1 MFVRQHALLISVRS
15 GGLLMTEYAAYLG
28 IDWADKKHD
37 LCLVDAATSR
47 KTKQVLPHTPQ
58 AIAEYFTNLRSRYP
72 GQLIAVGLEQSRGPL
87 LFALLQY
94 DLLVLY
100 PLNPTTLAKYREAFT
115 PSRAKDDPSDAEYAA
130 ELLMKHNDRLKAW
143 HPDDPETRTLRYLVE
158 HRRRLSG
165 NRTRISNRLT
175 SLLKCYFPQVLS
187 WFPDLATVLVCD
199 FLLRWPALEQLHSV
213 KRTTLLNFCRAHHSV
228 RKDTLEKRVA
238 AIKESVP
245 LTTDRAIIDSSVL
258 MITAL
263 AAQMKTTIAALK
275 QLDEAIAKLCAV
287 HPDFPLFQSLPGAGE
302 VYPSRLLAMMGT
314 QRDRWTTAAELACL
328 SGIAPVLERSGQSV
342 WIRWRYFCPKFMR
355 QSFHEYAGESVK
367 HSFWARAYYE
377 QQIAKG
383 KSRQAAVRAL
393 AYKWIRII
401 WKCWQTRTP
410 YSEVK
415 YLEALRK
422 KGSSLLS
429 YAAKNAA

>member
-1 MFVRQHALLISVRS
+1 
-15 GGLLMTEYAAYLG
+15 MTEYAACLG

-37 LCLVDAATSR
+37 LCLFDTTTGK

-58 AIAEYFTNLRSRYP
+58 AIAEYFTNLRARYP
-72 GQLIAVGLEQSRGPL
+72 GQRIAVGLEQSRGPL
-87 LFALLQY
+87 LFALLQF
-94 DLLVLY
+94 DFLVLY
-100 PLNPTTLAKYREAFT
+100 PINPTTLAKYREAFS
-115 PSRAKDDPSDAEYAA
+115 PSRAKDDPTDAEYAA
-130 ELLMKHNDRLKAW
+130 ELLMQHSDRLKAW
-143 HPDDPETRTLRYLVE
+143 HPDDHQTRTLRYLVE
-158 HRRRLSG
+158 HRRRLIG
-165 NRTRISNRLT
+165 DRTRISNRMT

-187 WFPDLATVLVCD
+187 WFPDLSTVLVCD
-199 FLLRWPALEQLHSV
+199 FLCRWPTLERLRGV
-213 KRTTLLNFCRAHHSV
+213 KRTTLLNFFRAHHSV
-228 RKDTLEKRVA
+228 RSDTLEKRLA

-245 LTTDRAIIDSSVL
+245 LTTDPALINSSVL

-263 AAQMKTTIAALK
+263 AAQLKTTI
-275 QLDEAIAKLCAV
+275 EAIRQFDLEIAKLCVA

-302 VYPSRLLAMMGT
+302 VYASRLLAVMGT
-314 QRDRWTTAAELACL
+314 DRNRWTTADELACL
-328 SGIAPVLERSGQSV
+328 SGIAPVMERSGQSV

-410 YSEVK
+410 YNEVK
-415 YLEALRK
+415 YLESLRK
-422 KGSSLLS
+422 KGSPLLS

>member
-1 MFVRQHALLISVRS
+1 
-15 GGLLMTEYAAYLG
+15 MTQPYVAYLG

-37 LCLVDAATSR
+37 LCLVDAVTG
-47 KTKQVLPHTPQ
+47 KQTKQVLAHTPQ
-58 AIAEYFTNLRSRYP
+58 AIAEYFTNLRQRYL

-94 DLLVLY
+94 DFLVLY
-100 PLNPTTLAKYREAFT
+100 PINPTTLAKYREAFS
-115 PSRAKDDPSDAEYAA
+115 PSRAKDDPTDAEYVA
-130 ELLMKHNDRLKAW
+130 ELLMQHHDRLKAW
-143 HPDDPETRTLRYLVE
+143 QPDDEQTRTLRYLVE
-158 HRRRLSG
+158 HRRRLVG
-165 NRTRISNRLT
+165 DRTRFSNRLT
-175 SLLKCYFPQVLS
+175 SLLKCYFPQVLA
-187 WFPDLATVLVCD
+187 WFPELTTVLVCD
-199 FLLRWPALEQLHSV
+199 FLLRWPALERMQGV
-213 KRTTLLNFCRAHHSV
+213 KRTTLLNFFRAHHSV
-228 RKDTLEKRVA
+228 RSDTLEKRLT

-263 AAQMKTTIAALK
+263 AAQLKTTIAAVK
-275 QLDEAIAKLCAV
+275 QFDQEIARLCAV

-302 VYPSRLLAMMGT
+302 VYASRLLAVMGT
-314 QRDRWTTAAELACL
+314 QRDRWASAAELACL
-328 SGIAPVLERSGQSV
+328 SGIAPVMERSGQSV
-342 WIRWRYFCPKFMR
+342 WIRWRYFCPKFLR

-377 QQIAKG
+377 QQIGKG

-401 WKCWQTRTP
+401 WKCWLTRTP
-410 YSEVK
+410 YNEVK

-422 KGSSLLS
+422 KGSPLLS
-429 YAAKNAA
+429 YAAKTAA

>member
-1 MFVRQHALLISVRS
+1 
-15 GGLLMTEYAAYLG
+15 MTQFAAYLG

-37 LCLVDAATSR
+37 LCLVDVVTGQR
-47 KTKQVLPHTPQ
+47 TKQVLPHTPQ

-72 GQLIAVGLEQSRGPL
+72 EQLIAVGLEQSRGPL

-94 DLLVLY
+94 DFLVLY

-115 PSRAKDDPSDAEYAA
+115 PSRAKDDPTDAEFAA
-130 ELLMKHNDRLKAW
+130 ELIMKHSERLKPW
-143 HPDDPETRTLRYLVE
+143 QPDDDQTRTLRYLVE
-158 HRRRLSG
+158 QRRRLIG
-165 NRTRISNRLT
+165 DRTRLSNRMT
-175 SLLKCYFPQVLS
+175 SLLKCYFPQVLT
-187 WFPDLATVLVCD
+187 WFPELTTVLVCD
-199 FLLRWPALEQLHSV
+199 FLWRWPALEQLRGV
-213 KRTTLLNFCRAHHSV
+213 KRTTLLNFFRAHHSV
-228 RKDTLEKRVA
+228 RTDTLEKRLA
-238 AIKESVP
+238 AIKASVP

-263 AAQMKTTIAALK
+263 AAQMKTTIAAIK
-275 QLDEAIAKLCAV
+275 QFDEAIEKLCLV

-302 VYPSRLLAMMGT
+302 VYASRLLAMLGT
-314 QRDRWTTAAELACL
+314 QRDRWPTADQLACF
-328 SGIAPVLERSGQSV
+328 SGIAPVMERSGQSV
-342 WIRWRYFCPKFMR
+342 WIRWRYFCPKFLR

-367 HSFWARAYYE
+367 HSFWARAYYQ

-422 KGSSLLS
+422 KGSPLLT
-429 YAAKNAA
+429 YAATTAA

>member
-1 MFVRQHALLISVRS
+1 
-15 GGLLMTEYAAYLG
+15 MTQYAAYLG

-37 LCLVDAATSR
+37 LCLVDAATGKQS
-47 KTKQVLPHTPQ
+47 KQVLPHTPQ
-58 AIAEYFTNLRSRYP
+58 AIAEYFTNLRAHYP
-72 GQLIAVGLEQSRGPL
+72 GQPIAVGLEQSRGPL

-94 DLLVLY
+94 DFLVLY

-130 ELLMKHNDRLKAW
+130 ELLIKHSDRLKAW
-143 HPDDPETRTLRYLVE
+143 HPDDAETRTLRYLVE
-158 HRRRLSG
+158 HRRRLIG
-165 NRTRISNRLT
+165 DRTRISNRIT

-199 FLLRWPALEQLHSV
+199 FLLRWPALEQLHGV
-213 KRTTLLNFCRAHHSV
+213 KRPTLLKFFRAHHSV
-228 RKDTLEKRVA
+228 RTNTLESRLA

-263 AAQMKTTIAALK
+263 AAQLKTTIAAVK
-275 QLDEAIAKLCAV
+275 QFDEAIAKLCAT

-302 VYPSRLLAMMGT
+302 VYASRLLAMMGT
-314 QRDRWTTAAELACL
+314 QRDRWTTADELACL
-328 SGIAPVLERSGQSV
+328 SGIAPVMERSGQSV

-410 YSEVK
+410 YCEVK
-415 YLEALRK
+415 YLEGLRK

>member
-1 MFVRQHALLISVRS
+1 MNQ
-15 GGLLMTEYAAYLG
+15 YAACLG

-37 LCLVDAATSR
+37 LCLFDAATGK
-47 KTKQVLPHTPQ
+47 KTKQVLPHRPQ
-58 AIAEYFTNLRSRYP
+58 AIAEYFTQLRARYP
-72 GQLIAVGLEQSRGPL
+72 GQQIAVGLEQSRGPL

-94 DLLVLY
+94 DFLVLY
-100 PLNPTTLAKYREAFT
+100 PINPSTLARYREAFS
-115 PSRAKDDPSDAEYAA
+115 PSRAKDDPTDAEYAA
-130 ELLMKHNDRLKAW
+130 ELLMQHSDRLKAW
-143 HPDDPETRTLRYLVE
+143 RPDDDETRTLRYLVE
-158 HRRRLSG
+158 HRRRLIG
-165 NRTRISNRLT
+165 DRTRLSNRMT
-175 SLLKCYFPQVLS
+175 SLLKCYFPQVLD
-187 WFPDLATVLVCD
+187 WFPDIRTELVCD
-199 FLLRWPALEQLHSV
+199 FLWRWPTLERLRRV
-213 KRTTLLNFCRAHHSV
+213 RRTTLLSFFRSHHSV
-228 RKDTLEKRVA
+228 RSDTLEKRLT

-263 AAQMKTTIAALK
+263 AAQLKTTIAAIRKFDL
-275 QLDEAIAKLCAV
+275 EIAKLCTA
-287 HPDFPLFQSLPGAGE
+287 HPDFHLFQSLPGAGE
-302 VYPSRLLAMMGT
+302 VYAARLLAVMGR
-314 QRDRWTTAAELACL
+314 QRERWTTAAELACL
-328 SGIAPVLERSGQSV
+328 SGIAPVMERSGQSV

-401 WKCWQTRTP
+401 WRCWQTSTP
-410 YSEVK
+410 YNEVK

-422 KGSSLLS
+422 KGSPLLS

>member
-1 MFVRQHALLISVRS
+1 
-15 GGLLMTEYAAYLG
+15 MTEYAAYLG

-37 LCLVDAATSR
+37 LCLIDAATGKQTR
-47 KTKQVLPHTPQ
+47 QVLAHTPQ
-58 AIAEYFTNLRSRYP
+58 AIAEYFTSLRSRYP

-94 DLLVLY
+94 DFLVLY

-115 PSRAKDDPSDAEYAA
+115 PSRAKDDPTDANYAA
-130 ELLMKHNDRLKAW
+130 ELLMKHCDRLKAW
-143 HPDDPETRTLRYLVE
+143 QPDDEQTRTLRYLVE
-158 HRRRLSG
+158 HRRRLLG
-165 NRTRISNRLT
+165 DRTRFSNRLT

-187 WFPDLATVLVCD
+187 WFPDLATILVCD
-199 FLLRWPALEQLHSV
+199 FLLRWPALEQPQGV
-213 KRTTLLNFCRAHHSV
+213 KRSTLLNFFRAHHSV
-228 RKDTLEKRVA
+228 RPDTLEKRLA

-263 AAQMKTTIAALK
+263 AQQMKTTIAAIK
-275 QLDEAIAKLCAV
+275 QFEAEIAKLCAT

-302 VYPSRLLAMMGT
+302 VYASRLLAMLGT
-314 QRDRWTTAAELACL
+314 QRNRWTTADELACL
-328 SGIAPVLERSGQSV
+328 SGIAPVMERSGQSV

-410 YSEVK
+410 YNEVR

-422 KGSSLLS
+422 KGSTLLS
-429 YAAKNAA
+429 YAARNAA

>member
-1 MFVRQHALLISVRS
+1 M
-15 GGLLMTEYAAYLG
+15 MTEYAACLG
-28 IDWADKKHD
+28 IDWAEKKHD
-37 LCLVDAATSR
+37 LCLFDAATGK

-58 AIAEYFTNLRSRYP
+58 AIAEYFSNLRARYR
-72 GQLIAVGLEQSRGPL
+72 GQQIAVGLEQSRGPL

-94 DLLVLY
+94 DFLVLY
-100 PLNPTTLAKYREAFT
+100 PINPSTLAKYREAFS
-115 PSRAKDDPSDAEYAA
+115 PSRAKDDPTDAEYAA
-130 ELLMKHNDRLKAW
+130 ELLRQHSDRLKAW
-143 HPDDPETRTLRYLVE
+143 HPDDDETRTLRYLVE
-158 HRRRLSG
+158 HRRRLVG
-165 NRTRISNRLT
+165 DRTRLSNRMT

-187 WFPDLATVLVCD
+187 WFPDLSTVLVCD
-199 FLLRWPALEQLHSV
+199 FLLRWPALERLRGV
-213 KRTTLLNFCRAHHSV
+213 KRTSLLHFFRVHHSV
-228 RKDTLEKRVA
+228 RSDTLEKRLA

-245 LTTDRAIIDSSVL
+245 LTTDRAIINSSVL

-263 AAQMKTTIAALK
+263 AAQMKTTI
-275 QLDEAIAKLCAV
+275 EAIRQFDREIQKLCAA

-302 VYPSRLLAMMGT
+302 VYASRLLAVMGT
-314 QRDRWTTAAELACL
+314 KRDRWSSAAELACL
-328 SGIAPVLERSGQSV
+328 SGIAPVMERSGQST

-393 AYKWIRII
+393 AYKWIRVI

-410 YSEVK
+410 YNEVR
-415 YLEALRK
+415 YLENLRK
-422 KGSSLLS
+422 KGSPLLS